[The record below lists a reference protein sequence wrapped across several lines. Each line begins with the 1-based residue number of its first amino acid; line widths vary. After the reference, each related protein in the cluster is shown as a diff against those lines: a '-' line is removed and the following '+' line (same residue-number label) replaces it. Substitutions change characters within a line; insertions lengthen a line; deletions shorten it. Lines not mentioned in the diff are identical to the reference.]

1 MIQGRPGK
9 IMNDTGQAGKTKNDT
24 GQAGKTRND
33 LGQVVTKSG
42 DLKKVDNIFAAERSF
57 PAAFPYIFRMTESIP
72 KEIL

>member
-9 IMNDTGQAGKTKNDT
+9 LRNDT

-57 PAAFPYIFRMTESIP
+57 PAAFPYIFRMAESIS